1 MLTFFTDPHEDELLY
16 GAIARYH
23 YYIGNIDYKDTLRE
37 LFGRD
42 SVIPS
47 LYLPC
52 NLEHLAKQLGKR
64 YTSDYLIKNHT
75 LFPFYSPFLPKERRN
90 TLINTMKFEDGQG
103 IYTRLGM
110 VAGGICK
117 KEGIYYCPLCSQKEL
132 KEYGEAY
139 IHRTHQVQG
148 VFVCPE
154 HEVKLKKYKIDKTK
168 TSRIEFIRLDEKL
181 LELDIESNERKGID
195 KELVKIAQ
203 AARYLLN
210 KDLSAFDKESVA
222 KKYKELLDKKGFL
235 SVNKTIQQK
244 KLYNTFVWFYGKE
257 LLSKL
262 ESDIDQDDEYNWL
275 KVISRNS
282 KRTVHPIR
290 HILFINFLTE
300 DIKHFFKAKEEGYSP
315 FGEGPWP
322 CLNPVAEHYKK
333 DVVTNLKITADYK
346 TRLPVGT
353 FSCTCGFVY
362 SRKGPDQFKED
373 RYRVG
378 RIKAFGHVWGNKLK
392 AYLKEEKYG
401 LRELARLMKCD
412 PKTIKKFDKKLGRNY
427 FQGYKTTVKEVKDSK
442 NQGRQIDI
450 QAYKDKIISTIREQP
465 SLSRTQIR
473 RLCQKEYSYLYSH
486 EKEWLFSNLPKNMNK
501 QEIDYKSDQRVAWD
515 VRDTEIVEVVKEAHR
530 KLLAR
535 QKPVRITK
543 SNIGKMLGILPTLE
557 KNLDKLPK
565 TKEFL
570 NGILESVT
578 DFQIRRSKK
587 IIDEKIVRKEPVRLW
602 EIQRLAGIRTKT
614 FNKIKDSLEAYINRG
629 DKH

>member
-37 LFGRD
+37 LFGKD

-52 NLEHLAKQLGKR
+52 NLEHLAKQLGKK
-64 YTSDYLIKNHT
+64 YTLDYLIKNHT
-75 LFPFYSPFLPKERRN
+75 LFPFYAPFLPQERKN
-90 TLINTMKFEDGQG
+90 TLINTMKYEDGQG

-110 VAGGICK
+110 IAGSICK
-117 KEGIYYCPLCSQKEL
+117 KEGIYYCPLCSKKEI

-139 IHRTHQVQG
+139 IHRIHQFQG
-148 VFVCPE
+148 VFVCPM
-154 HEVKLKKYKIDKTK
+154 HEAKLKKYKIDKTRA
-168 TSRIEFIRLDEKL
+168 SRVAFIRLDEKL
-181 LELDIESNERKGID
+181 LELDTESNERKAID

-203 AARYLLN
+203 AARYLLDN
-210 KDLSAFDKESVA
+210 DLSAFDKEIVA
-222 KKYKELLDKKGFL
+222 KKYRELLYEKGFL

-244 KLYNTFVWFYGKE
+244 KLYDAFVWFYGKQ
-257 LLSKL
+257 LLKNL
-262 ESDIDQDDEYNWL
+262 ESDIDKDDEYNWL

-300 DIKHFFKAKEEGYSP
+300 DIKYFFKPKIDFYFP
-315 FGEGPWP
+315 FRQGSWP

-333 DVVTNLKITADYK
+333 DIIKNIKITSDYK

-353 FSCTCGFVY
+353 FSCVCGFVY

-373 RYRVG
+373 RYRIG
-378 RIKAFGHVWGNKLK
+378 RIKAFGHVWENKLK

-412 PKTIKKFDKKLGRNY
+412 PKTIKKFDEKLGLNY
-427 FQGYKTTVKEVKDSK
+427 FQGSKTIVKEVMDNE

-450 QAYKDKIISTIREQP
+450 QAYKDKIINTIREQP

-473 RLCQKEYSYLYSH
+473 KLCQKEYSYLYCH
-486 EKEWLFSNLPKNMNK
+486 EKEWLFLNLPENMDK
-501 QEIDYKSDQRVAWD
+501 QEIDCKSDQRVAWD
-515 VRDTEIVEVVKEAHR
+515 IRDTEIVEGIKEAYK
-530 KLLAR
+530 KLLESE
-535 QKPVRITK
+535 KSVRITK
-543 SNIGKMLGILPTLE
+543 SSIGKVLGILPTLE
-557 KNLDKLPK
+557 NYLDKLPQ

-570 NGILESVT
+570 YSILESVT
-578 DFQIRRSKK
+578 DFQIRRSKR
-587 IIDEKIVRKEPVRLW
+587 IIDEKIAKGEPIRLW
-602 EIQRLAGIRTKT
+602 EIQRLAGIRTKA
-614 FNKIKDSLEAYINRG
+614 FNKIKDSLEVYINRG
-629 DKH
+629 G